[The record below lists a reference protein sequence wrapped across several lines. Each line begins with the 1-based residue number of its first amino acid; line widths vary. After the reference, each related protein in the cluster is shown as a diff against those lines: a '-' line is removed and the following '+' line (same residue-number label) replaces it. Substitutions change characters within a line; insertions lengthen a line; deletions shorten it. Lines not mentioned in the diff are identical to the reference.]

1 MANWLILKGTDVRL
15 LATEQTIMTQA
26 SPLQSLDSCV
36 LSAENVARGYVAG
49 GGNPMEPEPSIPT
62 ECVDD
67 VIAIARAT
75 YLAQDPTGTL
85 LTPIRQKERDNA
97 YLHLKDIAKEIS
109 AITPADPSLT
119 GTAQELK
126 YGKWGSKTYFPMR
139 TDPIPGPPPPPPVQL
154 DWSYQ
159 STIVSLIGPA
169 QPALN
174 TVPTTTRSVLSLMEV
189 VIGNQAQSFQ
199 LRAGTADPVDP
210 GQVAPLDYDLAMNN
224 KYWAKVA

>member
-1 MANWLILKGTDVRL
+1 
-15 LATEQTIMTQA
+15 
-26 SPLQSLDSCV
+26 
-36 LSAENVARGYVAG
+36 
-49 GGNPMEPEPSIPT
+49 MEPEPSIPT